1 MEDETLDA
9 LTALYNTYPKTQYV
23 DYSGFIDAFQ
33 PVLGDPS
40 MYVPQQGLLQY
51 TPTLAD
57 ITLDPTI
64 GAYSPVVTGLLQ
76 AYPQMEQDFQSSF
89 AVDPNTYRNFETY
102 KRLPFDKAY
111 WEGVVG
117 GGGSGGDGL
126 DLGGVDTAG
135 TITST
140 IVNGGG
146 GGGSTI
152 TGGGGDDTIS
162 GGGGNETITISTGGG
177 DDTLTGGSGNDI
189 ITISTGGSGTDTLTG
204 ATGNDIITIS
214 TGDGGTDT
222 LKGAEG
228 NDIIKV
234 LTGGSDVDTLKGA
247 GGNDI
252 IKVLTGGGG
261 DDTLKGAE
269 GNDIIK
275 VLTGETEGV
284 DGSSGTDVI
293 TSSSIVGGLN
303 TDIIGG
309 TNTNKTGVTDTD
321 LDKAKDNAINDLM
334 TAVDSAIRSGTISG
348 ADLDSAVDSILASTS
363 IANVTSNLSSALTSL
378 GVASTAVGN
387 VGTGGQ
393 VLGTWTSTSFPV
405 DKTLTFH
412 STAPLIGGNLS
423 SFDVPIE
430 GDIIGNAG
438 NAITDWLNNPL
449 NEGLGTAGTGI
460 NDATQFTGAE
470 AISLGGGLLSLASAL
485 DEATASNVFGTVSG
499 ISASGV
505 LGNTMQ
511 TAFTQPWVAPLGA
524 ALFMAEKLQA
534 DPSNKTG
541 FGQYDAA
548 TGETTSFGMEG
559 DKYKEKN
566 VEASTSI
573 ASAMGG
579 AVTNITDAFG
589 LNVEGDILAET
600 GNRDPLNVTYGN
612 QESEATTTNRLN
624 YNTESG
630 DIQSGDGIQRWYYTG
645 KDGFD
650 GARLT
655 SDLVHGTT
663 LLSLKAI
670 ANGEDSIDLANMTLP
685 SRSAEDVKN
694 TYLSQGFDETAA
706 DALTSAAR
714 SASGATSELL
724 GGLLLANTTNE
735 ANYLTSDERTKLIS
749 LGYTN
754 EQLDTML
761 YGTTNDS
768 LLTLSATANDQDL
781 KALRY
786 DMGGVAMYPDPNT
799 GELLSQ
805 ADYEALYGS
814 LGNTGLLTDIH
825 TTINDD
831 GSKINTDPITGQI
844 TYFAPDG
851 TMTGIEKDGVFTD
864 LTQG

>member
-76 AYPQMEQDFQSSF
+76 SYPQMEQDFQSSF

-102 KRLPFDKAY
+102 KRLPFDKSY

-117 GGGSGGDGL
+117 GSGDGGDGL

-140 IVNGGG
+140 IVNGS

-189 ITISTGGSGTDTLTG
+189 V
-204 ATGNDIITIS
+204 
-214 TGDGGTDT
+214 
-222 LKGAEG
+222 
-228 NDIIKV
+228 KV
-234 LTGGSDVDTLKGA
+234 LTGASGVGDDTLTGA

-252 IKVLTGGGG
+252 IKITS
-261 DDTLKGAE
+261 
-269 GNDIIK
+269 
-275 VLTGETEGV
+275 LTGETEGV

-309 TNTNKTGVTDTD
+309 TNTTKTGVTDTD
-321 LDKAKDNAINDLM
+321 LDISKENAITDLM
-334 TAVDSAIRSGTISG
+334 TAIDSAYRSGTISG

-363 IANVTSNLSSALTSL
+363 IANVASNLSSALTSL
-378 GVASTAVGN
+378 GAASTAVGN

-393 VLGTWTSTSFPV
+393 VLGTWTSNSFPI
-405 DKTLTFH
+405 DKTITIYN
-412 STAPLIGGNLS
+412 TANNPLFPN
-423 SFDVPIE
+423 FDVPIE

-438 NAITDWLNNPL
+438 NAITDWLNTPL
-449 NEGLGTAGTGI
+449 NEGLGTAGSAF
-460 NDATQFTGAE
+460 NEATSFTGAE
-470 AISLGGGLLSLASAL
+470 ALSLGGGLLSLASAL
-485 DEATASNVFGTVSG
+485 DEATPSNVFGAISG
-499 ISASGV
+499 IGASGV
-505 LGNTMQ
+505 LGG
-511 TAFTQPWVAPLGA
+511 TATTTTGTSLAAGGTGMTTTAGTGIQGAMTAPWVAPLA
-524 ALFMAEKLQA
+524 VALFMAETLMP

-559 DKYKEKN
+559 DKFKEKN

-579 AVTNITDAFG
+579 AVNNISDAFG
-589 LNVEGDILAET
+589 LTVEGDILAET

-612 QESEATTTNRLN
+612 QESEATTNNRLN

-630 DIQSGDGIQRWYYTG
+630 DIQSGDGIQRWYYTN

-655 SDLVHGTT
+655 SDLVHGTA
-663 LLSLKAI
+663 LLSLKAK

-685 SRSAEDVKN
+685 SRSANEVKN
-694 TYLSQGFDETAA
+694 TYLSQGFDETVA

-735 ANYLTSDERTKLIS
+735 ANYLTDTERTS
-749 LGYTN
+749 LLEQGYTN

-761 YGTTNDS
+761 YGTMEETLAATS
-768 LLTLSATANDQDL
+768 LLSANEENNEENIQR
-781 KALRY
+781 K
-786 DMGGVAMYPDPNT
+786 
-799 GELLSQ
+799 
-805 ADYEALYGS
+805 
-814 LGNTGLLTDIH
+814 
-825 TTINDD
+825 
-831 GSKINTDPITGQI
+831 KW
-844 TYFAPDG
+844 
-851 TMTGIEKDGVFTD
+851 
-864 LTQG
+864 